1 VKKFMRFA
9 VVLLACS
16 APALGNSQVA
26 AYGTFSVTTAQN
38 LVTDN
43 TLYGAT
49 TGLLLTKFRSVG
61 KFDFGADLQGRFVHA
76 DNFSL
81 NGITFGP
88 RVQLPQLIGLRPYAE
103 FLVGFARVQNTADSA
118 HPSTDST
125 IQINGG
131 VMKRITPHVDLV
143 GEFSYSQL
151 YAFGGEYNPKTFSV
165 GGIYHFSRR
174 DK

>member
-1 VKKFMRFA
+1 M
-9 VVLLACS
+9 CG
-16 APALGNSQVA
+16 APTLGHSQVA
-26 AYGTFSVTTAQN
+26 AYGTFSVTKAQN

-49 TGLLLTKFRSVG
+49 TGLLLTNVHAVG
-61 KFDFGADLQGRFVHA
+61 KFDFGANLQGRFVHA
-76 DNFSL
+76 NNFSL
-81 NGITFGP
+81 DGVTFGP
-88 RVQLPQLIGLRPYAE
+88 RVQFPRLIGLRPYAE
-103 FLVGFARVQNTADSA
+103 FLVGFAHIKNTADQSQG
-118 HPSTDST
+118 STDST

-131 VMKRITPHVDLV
+131 VTKRITPHVDLI

-165 GGIYHFSRR
+165 GGVYYFSRR